1 MVKNPA
7 NGASSHHQPNP
18 WRAPSI
24 TLKTMVS
31 SGNARKSNA
40 MNHLALGSLSLLIH
54 MEMSGNNQNAASRT
68 LISAHDC
75 FEGAF
80 IFQFYM

>member
-1 MVKNPA
+1 
-7 NGASSHHQPNP
+7 
-18 WRAPSI
+18 
-24 TLKTMVS
+24 
-31 SGNARKSNA
+31 